1 MIKSRTITSIFMM
14 PTLNINRDSLFNN
27 GYVDAY
33 IDDKNKQYP
42 YEQMLYLLFKPQDLQ
57 LFKNFLD
64 QEYERTKQII
74 EDYDYEEGFVV
85 IVYALDKRWS
95 NDFELIKESKYSK
108 TSKEFQNLFPKKL
121 TNFVDKKDTE
131 EKTSLQHL
139 IFQRDGKLLTFW
151 EEKIGTNVLTT
162 NNLEVWPYFNIEKET
177 LKIEEH
183 YEQKPKN
190 TLN

>member
-85 IVYALDKRWS
+85 VVYALDKRWS

-183 YEQKPKN
+183 YEQK
-190 TLN
+190 L